1 MSKGQNETPT
11 AMLQVNDFPGL
22 KLLEDPIDLPN
33 GMSQDQLN
41 AKSDIEGQLSVRN
54 GMLPV
59 SFDLS
64 Q

>member
-11 AMLQVNDFPGL
+11 AVREINDFPGL
-22 KLLEDPIDLPN
+22 KLLEDPIDMPN
-33 GMSQDQLN
+33 GTSQDQLN
-41 AKSDIEGQLSVRN
+41 AKSDVEGQLGIRN